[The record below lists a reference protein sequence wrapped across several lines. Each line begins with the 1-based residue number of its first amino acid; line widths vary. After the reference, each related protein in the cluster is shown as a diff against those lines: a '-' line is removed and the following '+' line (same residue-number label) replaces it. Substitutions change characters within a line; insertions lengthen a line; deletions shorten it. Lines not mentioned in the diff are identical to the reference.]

1 MLGLKPVKLMPAR
14 ERVASALRK
23 AIISRQIK
31 EGETLALEA
40 TAQELG
46 VSITPVREAFQIL
59 ARDGLLELKQNKGAT
74 VLGVTEKT
82 LRDHY
87 QIRAVLEG
95 YACVLC
101 VETGADL
108 SALQNCLKV
117 SEEMLASGDSSR
129 YSDMNQ
135 SFHYEIW
142 NASGNEKLVTMLSE
156 LWNGLSMGVQTTE
169 MEYAKKSFVDRDR
182 CKDHQQLR
190 AAFHQLQGHC
200 GEGRGDRESA
210 DGETYQEK
218 PGGYADT
225 VQRINIIYL

>member
-1 MLGLKPVKLMPAR
+1 MESYAWIKTGKTDAC
-14 ERVASALRK
+14 EGAGCFGAQK

-101 VETGADL
+101 VETGQISL
-108 SALQNCLKV
+108 P
-117 SEEMLASGDSSR
+117 
-129 YSDMNQ
+129 
-135 SFHYEIW
+135 
-142 NASGNEKLVTMLSE
+142 
-156 LWNGLSMGVQTTE
+156 
-169 MEYAKKSFVDRDR
+169 
-182 CKDHQQLR
+182 CK
-190 AAFHQLQGHC
+190 
-200 GEGRGDRESA
+200 
-210 DGETYQEK
+210 
-218 PGGYADT
+218 T
-225 VQRINIIYL
+225 V

>member
-46 VSITPVREAFQIL
+46 VSITPVRE
-59 ARDGLLELKQNKGAT
+59 D
-74 VLGVTEKT
+74 
-82 LRDHY
+82 Y

-117 SEEMLASGDSSR
+117 SEEMIASGDSSR

-169 MEYAKKSFVDRDR
+169 MEYAKKSFAEHKEIYEAIAA
-182 CKDHQQLR
+182 KDAETAR
-190 AAFHQLQGHC
+190 ARMEKHISSSL
-200 GEGRGDRESA
+200 EDMLTRYRE
-210 DGETYQEK
+210 
-218 PGGYADT
+218 
-225 VQRINIIYL
+225 

>member
-46 VSITPVREAFQIL
+46 VSITPVREAFQML

-82 LRDHY
+82 LKDHY
-87 QIRAVLEG
+87 EIRAVLEG
-95 YACVLC
+95 YACVQC
-101 VETGADL
+101 VESGADL
-108 SALQNCLKV
+108 SAIENCLKA
-117 SEEMLASGDSSR
+117 SEELIASGDSSG
-129 YSDMNQ
+129 YSNLNQ

-169 MEYAKKSFVDRDR
+169 MEYAKKSFAEHQKIYEAIAA
-182 CKDHQQLR
+182 KDAGTARARMEKHILR
-190 AAFHQLQGHC
+190 SLDDMLT
-200 GEGRGDRESA
+200 RYRE
-210 DGETYQEK
+210 
-218 PGGYADT
+218 
-225 VQRINIIYL
+225 

>member
-108 SALQNCLKV
+108 CPAK
-117 SEEMLASGDSSR
+117 
-129 YSDMNQ
+129 
-135 SFHYEIW
+135 
-142 NASGNEKLVTMLSE
+142 LSE
-156 LWNGLSMGVQTTE
+156 GIGGDARFRRQQQIFGYEPVVPL
-169 MEYAKKSFVDRDR
+169 RDLE
-182 CKDHQQLR
+182 CV
-190 AAFHQLQGHC
+190 
-200 GEGRGDRESA
+200 GE
-210 DGETYQEK
+210 
-218 PGGYADT
+218 
-225 VQRINIIYL
+225 

>member
-1 MLGLKPVKLMPAR
+1 M
-14 ERVASALRK
+14 
-23 AIISRQIK
+23 
-31 EGETLALEA
+31 
-40 TAQELG
+40 
-46 VSITPVREAFQIL
+46 SITPVREAFQIL

-117 SEEMLASGDSSR
+117 SEEMIASGDSSR

-169 MEYAKKSFVDRDR
+169 REYAKKSFAEHKKIYEAIAA
-182 CKDHQQLR
+182 KDAETAR
-190 AAFHQLQGHC
+190 AQMEKHIRRSL
-200 GEGRGDRESA
+200 EDMLTRYRE
-210 DGETYQEK
+210 
-218 PGGYADT
+218 
-225 VQRINIIYL
+225 

>member
-117 SEEMLASGDSSR
+117 SEEMIASGDSSR

-142 NASGNEKLVTMLSE
+142 NEKLVTMLSE

-169 MEYAKKSFVDRDR
+169 MEYAKKSFAEHKEIYEAIAA
-182 CKDHQQLR
+182 KDAETAR
-190 AAFHQLQGHC
+190 A
-200 GEGRGDRESA
+200 RM
-210 DGETYQEK
+210 EK
-218 PGGYADT
+218 HIRRSLDDMLTRY
-225 VQRINIIYL
+225 RK

>member
-108 SALQNCLKV
+108 SALQNCLKH
-117 SEEMLASGDSSR
+117 R
-129 YSDMNQ
+129 
-135 SFHYEIW
+135 
-142 NASGNEKLVTMLSE
+142 
-156 LWNGLSMGVQTTE
+156 
-169 MEYAKKSFVDRDR
+169 RR
-182 CKDHQQLR
+182 CSLPET
-190 AAFHQLQGHC
+190 AA
-200 GEGRGDRESA
+200 DI
-210 DGETYQEK
+210 
-218 PGGYADT
+218 
-225 VQRINIIYL
+225 RI

>member
-1 MLGLKPVKLMPAR
+1 M
-14 ERVASALRK
+14 
-23 AIISRQIK
+23 
-31 EGETLALEA
+31 
-40 TAQELG
+40 
-46 VSITPVREAFQIL
+46 SITPVREAFQIL

-108 SALQNCLKV
+108 SALQNCLKA

-156 LWNGLSMGVQTTE
+156 LSMGVQTTE
-169 MEYAKKSFVDRDR
+169 MEYAKKSFAEHKKIYEAIAA
-182 CKDHQQLR
+182 KDAETAR
-190 AAFHQLQGHC
+190 AQMEKHIRRSL
-200 GEGRGDRESA
+200 EDMLTRYRE
-210 DGETYQEK
+210 
-218 PGGYADT
+218 
-225 VQRINIIYL
+225 

>member
-59 ARDGLLELKQNKGAT
+59 ARDGLLELKQNKGAIG
-74 VLGVTEKT
+74 LGVTEKT
-82 LRDHY
+82 LQDHY

-108 SALQNCLKV
+108 SALKNCLKA

-169 MEYAKKSFVDRDR
+169 REYAKKSFAEHKEIYEAIAA
-182 CKDHQQLR
+182 KDAETAR
-190 AAFHQLQGHC
+190 AQMEKHIRRSL
-200 GEGRGDRESA
+200 EDMLTRYRE
-210 DGETYQEK
+210 
-218 PGGYADT
+218 
-225 VQRINIIYL
+225 

>member
-108 SALQNCLKV
+108 SALQNCLKA

-169 MEYAKKSFVDRDR
+169 MEYAKKSFAEH
-182 CKDHQQLR
+182 KEIYEAIAAKGAETAR
-190 AAFHQLQGHC
+190 ARMEKHIRRSLDDMLT
-200 GEGRGDRESA
+200 RYRE
-210 DGETYQEK
+210 
-218 PGGYADT
+218 
-225 VQRINIIYL
+225 

>member
-82 LRDHY
+82 LQDHY

-117 SEEMLASGDSSR
+117 SEEMIASGDSSR

-156 LWNGLSMGVQTTE
+156 LWNGLSMGVQMTE
-169 MEYAKKSFVDRDR
+169 MEYAKKSFAEHKEIYEAIAA
-182 CKDHQQLR
+182 KDAETAR
-190 AAFHQLQGHC
+190 ARMEKHIRRSLDDMLT
-200 GEGRGDRESA
+200 RYRE
-210 DGETYQEK
+210 
-218 PGGYADT
+218 
-225 VQRINIIYL
+225 

>member
-101 VETGADL
+101 VKPGQI
-108 SALQNCLKV
+108 SALQNCL
-117 SEEMLASGDSSR
+117 EGIGGDGR
-129 YSDMNQ
+129 FRRQ
-135 SFHYEIW
+135 QQIFGYEPVVP
-142 NASGNEKLVTMLSE
+142 L
-156 LWNGLSMGVQTTE
+156 
-169 MEYAKKSFVDRDR
+169 RDLE
-182 CKDHQQLR
+182 CV
-190 AAFHQLQGHC
+190 
-200 GEGRGDRESA
+200 GE
-210 DGETYQEK
+210 
-218 PGGYADT
+218 
-225 VQRINIIYL
+225 

>member
-82 LRDHY
+82 LQDHY

-117 SEEMLASGDSSR
+117 SEEMIASGDSSR

-169 MEYAKKSFVDRDR
+169 REYAKKSFAEHKKIYEAIAA
-182 CKDHQQLR
+182 KDAETARTQMEKHIRRSLDDMLTR
-190 AAFHQLQGHC
+190 Y
-200 GEGRGDRESA
+200 RE
-210 DGETYQEK
+210 
-218 PGGYADT
+218 
-225 VQRINIIYL
+225 

>member
-46 VSITPVREAFQIL
+46 EAFQIL

-108 SALQNCLKV
+108 SALKNCLKA

-169 MEYAKKSFVDRDR
+169 MEYAKKSLAEHKKIYEAIAA
-182 CKDHQQLR
+182 KDAETAR
-190 AAFHQLQGHC
+190 AQMEKHIRRSL
-200 GEGRGDRESA
+200 EDMLTRYRE
-210 DGETYQEK
+210 
-218 PGGYADT
+218 
-225 VQRINIIYL
+225 

>member
-82 LRDHY
+82 LQDHY

-101 VETGADL
+101 VKPGQI
-108 SALQNCLKV
+108 SALQNCLKA

-169 MEYAKKSFVDRDR
+169 MEYAKKSFAEHKKIYEAIAA
-182 CKDHQQLR
+182 KDAETARTQMEKHIRRSLDDMLTR
-190 AAFHQLQGHC
+190 Y
-200 GEGRGDRESA
+200 RE
-210 DGETYQEK
+210 
-218 PGGYADT
+218 
-225 VQRINIIYL
+225 

>member
-101 VETGADL
+101 VETRRGA
-108 SALQNCLKV
+108 CP
-117 SEEMLASGDSSR
+117 
-129 YSDMNQ
+129 
-135 SFHYEIW
+135 
-142 NASGNEKLVTMLSE
+142 EKLSE
-156 LWNGLSMGVQTTE
+156 GIGGDARFRRQQQIFGYEPVVPL
-169 MEYAKKSFVDRDR
+169 RDLE
-182 CKDHQQLR
+182 CV
-190 AAFHQLQGHC
+190 
-200 GEGRGDRESA
+200 GE
-210 DGETYQEK
+210 
-218 PGGYADT
+218 
-225 VQRINIIYL
+225 

>member
-46 VSITPVREAFQIL
+46 VSISPVREAFQIL
-59 ARDGLLELKQNKGAT
+59 GRDGLLELKQNKGAT

-108 SALQNCLKV
+108 SALQNCLKA

-142 NASGNEKLVTMLSE
+142 NA
-156 LWNGLSMGVQTTE
+156 TE
-169 MEYAKKSFVDRDR
+169 MEYAKKSFAEHKKIYEAIAA
-182 CKDHQQLR
+182 KDAETAR
-190 AAFHQLQGHC
+190 AQMEKHIRRSL
-200 GEGRGDRESA
+200 EDMLTRYRE
-210 DGETYQEK
+210 
-218 PGGYADT
+218 
-225 VQRINIIYL
+225 

>member
-101 VETGADL
+101 VGTGAE
-108 SALQNCLKV
+108 V

-169 MEYAKKSFVDRDR
+169 MEYAKKSFAEHKEIYEAIAA
-182 CKDHQQLR
+182 KDAETAR
-190 AAFHQLQGHC
+190 ARMEKHIRRSLDDMLT
-200 GEGRGDRESA
+200 RYRE
-210 DGETYQEK
+210 
-218 PGGYADT
+218 
-225 VQRINIIYL
+225 